1 MLGTIMEDKFGKKI
15 ASLLD
20 EAPLSKNIEDRL
32 AKAREIALSRA
43 RSENFIE
50 VEKTTKG
57 AIQLKSKFAEF
68 HDGFKWLMWLS
79 IGLMFIVLQQGY
91 MDNQESETVQYL
103 SSDYVQYK
111 EKLTLDQEKFTNWK
125 HELNSL
131 IDDEIGRAHV

>member
-1 MLGTIMEDKFGKKI
+1 MEDKFGKKI

-91 MDNQESETVQYL
+91 MDNNQESEMVQYL
-103 SSDYVQYK
+103 STDYVQYK
-111 EKLTLDQEKFTNWK
+111 EKLSLDQEKFMNWK
-125 HELNSL
+125 NELNDL
-131 IDDEIGRAHV
+131 IENDDEK